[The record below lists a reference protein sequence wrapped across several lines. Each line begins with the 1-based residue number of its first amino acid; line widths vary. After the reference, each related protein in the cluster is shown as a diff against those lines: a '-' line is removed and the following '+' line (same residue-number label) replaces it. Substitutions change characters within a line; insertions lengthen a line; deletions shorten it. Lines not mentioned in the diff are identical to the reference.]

1 MNIGEQAVETWTV
14 VVDADTSA
22 LQNQLKVAS
31 SLGRQFSNSLVRAF
45 EGVTVKEKSLG
56 DVFKGLALDLSRMVV
71 KAAFKPLERGLGS
84 VFSGLLSGVG
94 FGGGGGGAAAVAQA
108 LPIPFAKGGVI
119 QTPVGFPLG
128 RGNFGV
134 AGENGAEAILPLG
147 RSRDGRLGV
156 VSQGGTGV
164 SVTVNISTHDVE
176 SFQKSETQVAAMLA
190 RAVSAGQ
197 RNL

>member
-1 MNIGEQAVETWTV
+1 MNIGEQQVEQWSV

-22 LQNQLKVAS
+22 LQNQLKIAS
-31 SLGRQFSNSLVRAF
+31 SLGRQFSNSLVKAF
-45 EGVTVKEKSLG
+45 EGVAIKGKSLG

-71 KAAFKPLERGLGS
+71 KAAFKPLEQGLGS
-84 VFSGLLSGVG
+84 VFSGLFSGVG
-94 FGGGGGGAAAVAQA
+94 FGGGGAAAASQS

-119 QTPVGFPLG
+119 QTPLGFPLG
-128 RGNFGV
+128 RGNSGV

-156 VSQGGTGV
+156 VSQGGNGV
-164 SVTVNISTHDVE
+164 SVTLNISTPDVE
-176 SFQKSETQVAAMLA
+176 SFQRSETQVAAMLA
-190 RAVSAGQ
+190 RAVSTGQ